1 MRKRASTRSMTCI
14 GIGLR
19 SARHWSAGP
28 IGSATS
34 SRHRPPTSGNSGWP
48 PMRDPATTTDLGVKE
63 LTEIAIQ
70 YLCERELRELNDAI
84 NANFAIS
91 ANFDFAFSVKF
102 ARETLRLGLRPPARK
117 RGRPPQRRDRHV
129 QIAGA
134 VAMLV
139 EDAGLHP
146 TRSHASRRQD
156 GPSACSIVTAALKQ
170 VGEYLGE

>member
-1 MRKRASTRSMTCI
+1 
-14 GIGLR
+14 
-19 SARHWSAGP
+19 
-28 IGSATS
+28 
-34 SRHRPPTSGNSGWP
+34 
-48 PMRDPATTTDLGVKE
+48 MRDPATTTDLGVKE

-117 RGRPPQRRDRHV
+117 SGRPPQRRDRHV

-170 VGEYLGE
+170 VGEHLGEYLGEQTVCLSERMVEWIWNQYRLSPLIIHQGATDFARNHRYRISS

>member
-70 YLCERELRELNDAI
+70 YLCERELRDLNDAI
-84 NANFAIS
+84 NANFAISANFDFAFSANFAIS

-102 ARETLRLGLRPPARK
+102 ARETLRLGLRPPA
-117 RGRPPQRRDRHV
+117 
-129 QIAGA
+129 
-134 VAMLV
+134 
-139 EDAGLHP
+139 
-146 TRSHASRRQD
+146 
-156 GPSACSIVTAALKQ
+156 
-170 VGEYLGE
+170 